1 MITIPEYHYEDDA
14 LKFVCPALEL
24 YPDEAHM
31 MKLALAD
38 PTWSSTLREMEYIC
52 HALAALGFDSQVVSD
67 ALVDRYDCTALDGCV
82 FSTMKGADINEI
94 LVTTN
99 MIRVAWCNHMRTH
112 LKQTLS

>member
-1 MITIPEYHYEDDA
+1 MITIPEYHYEGDT

-31 MKLALAD
+31 MLTALAD
-38 PTWSSTLREMEYIC
+38 PTWGSTLREMEYIC

-67 ALVDRYDCTALDGCV
+67 ALVDRHDCTALDGCV
-82 FSTMKGADINEI
+82 FATMKGADLNEV

-99 MIRVAWCNHMRTH
+99 QIRGAWCDHIRTC
-112 LKQTLS
+112 LEQALS